1 MNLLLVTSFYIS
13 VTIYFYAAYVLMTSL
28 VGSFWSLVWFF
39 IPVGMMTLPFWAYLL
54 YGFSSTGFWVS
65 YFTPFFLYALTG
77 ILNVDSILPVLK
89 RSKTV
94 ELSSGISVD
103 LAAELPLAG
112 RLRRLLGF
120 GIDYALLYFTL
131 NIFNLDWMY
140 SFDEELFTIT
150 EIEITGGRLN
160 SLLLLIIFWVF
171 YFCIIP
177 IIFKGCTIGK
187 LICRIRLYTIEVNTI
202 EIARANKILQREGL
216 RLLAISVSTYGSFFI
231 PGNVSIVGGIIRDSA
246 LFILFF
252 AVPYLLIF
260 KKEKLTLF
268 DMLCNTIVADKTIK
282 LESAASID
290 DYEEFYNNQ
299 IIDTVDLSPE
309 EE

>member
-1 MNLLLVTSFYIS
+1 
-13 VTIYFYAAYVLMTSL
+13 
-28 VGSFWSLVWFF
+28 
-39 IPVGMMTLPFWAYLL
+39 MTLPFWAYLL

-103 LAAELPLAG
+103 LAADLPLAG

-299 IIDTVDLSPE
+299 IIDTLDLSPE